1 MSTTHPKNPPKS
13 PVALLV
19 EELVIDLA
27 ITAAIVA
34 GLVFFVGWPLI
45 EVVTSPIFI
54 ILVAGSLIHIGYKYV
69 TRRAK
74 ARE

>member
-1 MSTTHPKNPPKS
+1 MSTTQPKNPPKS

-27 ITAAIVA
+27 ITATIVA
-34 GLVFFVGWPLI
+34 GLVLLIGWPLA
-45 EVVTSPIFI
+45 EVATSPIFI
-54 ILVAGSLIHIGYKYV
+54 VLVAGSLIHIGYKYV